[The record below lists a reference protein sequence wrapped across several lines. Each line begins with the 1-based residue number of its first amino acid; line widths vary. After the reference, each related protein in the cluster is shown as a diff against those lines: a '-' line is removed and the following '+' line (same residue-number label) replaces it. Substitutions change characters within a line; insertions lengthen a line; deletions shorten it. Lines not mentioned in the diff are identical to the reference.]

1 MVISELIVI
10 RTKIEIHFFH
20 RYASNLF
27 IHITFTGEK
36 TMKLHK
42 TLSLLY
48 TVLFLLLWTIPI
60 QHAFAQENQNNQ
72 IKKGLIP
79 FDYLNEL
86 EAQVEV
92 NLTDKLINLV
102 TKSVNSKPEVVELIK
117 MIEGIYLRTY
127 GEYSVTEIDMIKYY
141 REKLKTNKWETL
153 VKINERENKKDTPKI
168 VEISLL
174 YDEDVAYGIFVIFAT
189 KNPDEV
195 TFINIIG
202 RIAPDRITELL
213 ANLSNFG
220 MTDIDLKGTLKT
232 SVELKA
238 DRDTTQREILGVKA
252 EKPPVID
259 GDLGD
264 ICWKTAP
271 IVDKFT
277 HAITEEIVKDQT
289 EAKLVYTDKSIYVS
303 WYLYDSQPKKITS
316 HLSKDKKDFTDEDSV
331 CFTIDP
337 FHTHKSSQRTLFMV
351 NPVGKKHIQFGTRRA
366 KDDERANQWTVA
378 TKTVKDGW
386 VVEMEI
392 PWKILD
398 YPESSEPILIG
409 INFERRHQRTRT
421 HSMWSNIGEG
431 QNYQHDGNWKQII
444 PPSKFSLMQGMLD
457 ALEKEKHNV
466 PFVLA
471 KEKDVS
477 LTNRDLLRVV
487 NTSGLNPVDGI
498 RLGGGI
504 ELGTPWNPD
513 PYFFDRSGET
523 IRRNLNTGTILVE
536 NKKDLNIP
544 SNPGLRP
551 FVYGSMSFAT
561 RSVPPN
567 YRLGGGITFGEK
579 FNLTYSAQIHR
590 LTSTRDRDLLLSG
603 SEQFLRAFFSTD
615 FQDYYT
621 RQGGV
626 MALQW
631 QNPTLKHTLGLS
643 LLLEQHDSIFSERD
657 TYFRIGTAS
666 YHLDTLLP
674 RVNSLI
680 YSGKMH
686 SLSLKYDFDTRENTK
701 VRYDL
706 RNRATKNEWYNT
718 FLIEHS
724 NSEFG
729 STYDFTRLII
739 HLRNYHPIGENR
751 IDTRLKIGF
760 AATEYSLPFQR
771 QFVLGGIGTLRG
783 YSLYEF
789 VGNHGFLFNLEYLHN
804 LTKEFFIVPFVDI
817 GEAWENMN
825 DIRNINPK
833 INLGIGF
840 QLGIFRLNFA
850 RPLERERGYQAN
862 FKWSRTF

>member
-1 MVISELIVI
+1 MNMQRI
-10 RTKIEIHFFH
+10 
-20 RYASNLF
+20 
-27 IHITFTGEK
+27 
-36 TMKLHK
+36 
-42 TLSLLY
+42 LSLLY
-48 TVLFLLLWTIPI
+48 TVLFLLLSTILI
-60 QHAFAQENQNNQ
+60 QHSFAQEKQNHQ
-72 IKKGLIP
+72 IKKGLVP
-79 FDYLNEL
+79 FDYLDEL

-127 GEYSVTEIDMIKYY
+127 GEYGVTEIDMIKYY
-141 REKLKTNKWETL
+141 RDKLKKNKWETL
-153 VKINERENKKDTPKI
+153 VKVNQRENKKDTAEI

-174 YDEDVAYGIFVIFAT
+174 YDEDVAYGIFVIFAS

-213 ANLSNFG
+213 GNLSNFG

-232 SVELKA
+232 SAELNVN
-238 DRDTTQREILGVKA
+238 RDTIQRELLAVKA

-259 GDLGD
+259 GNLED

-271 IVDKFT
+271 IADKFT
-277 HAITEEIVKDQT
+277 HAITSETVKDQS
-289 EAKLVYTDKSIYVS
+289 EAKLVYTDKAIYVA
-303 WYLYDSQPKKITS
+303 WFLHDSQPNKITS
-316 HLSKDKKDFTDEDSV
+316 HLSKDKINFTDEDSV

-337 FHTHKSSQRTLFMV
+337 FHTHKSTQRTLFMV
-351 NPVGKKHIQFGTRRA
+351 NPVGKKYIQFGTRRA
-366 KDDERANQWTVA
+366 KDDERANQWNVA

-398 YPESSEPILIG
+398 YPESSEPIHMG
-409 INFERRHQRTRT
+409 INFERKHQRTRT
-421 HSMWSNIGEG
+421 HSWWSNIGDG
-431 QNYQHDGNWKQII
+431 QNYQDDGNWKQII

-457 ALEKEKHNV
+457 ALENENHSV
-466 PFVLA
+466 PLVLA

-477 LTNRDLLRVV
+477 LTNRDFLRFV

-504 ELGTPWNPD
+504 ELGTRWNSD

-523 IRRNLNTGTILVE
+523 IRRNVNTGTIPVE
-536 NKKDLNIP
+536 VNQDLNIP
-544 SNPGLRP
+544 SNLGLRP

-561 RSVPPN
+561 QSVPPN
-567 YRLGGGITFGEK
+567 YRLGGGITFGDK
-579 FNLTYSAQIHR
+579 SNLTYSAQIHR

-603 SEQFLRAFFSTD
+603 SEQFVRAFFSTD
-615 FQDYYT
+615 FQDYYV

-631 QNPTLKHTLGLS
+631 QNPTLKHTIGLT
-643 LLLEQHDSIFSERD
+643 LLLEEHESIFTNSD
-657 TYFRIGTAS
+657 SYFRIGTDG
-666 YHLDTLLP
+666 YYFGTDGYYLGTHT
-674 RVNSLI
+674 RKNSLI
-680 YSGKMH
+680 YSGRMH
-686 SLSLKYDFDTRENTK
+686 SLSLKYDFDTRKDTRI
-701 VRYDL
+701 RYDL
-706 RNRATKNEWYNT
+706 KNRASHNEWYNT

-729 STYDFTRLII
+729 STYDFTRFMI
-739 HLRNYHPIGENR
+739 HLRNYRPIGENR
-751 IDTRLKIGF
+751 IDTRLKIGV
-760 AATEYSLPFQR
+760 AATEYALPFQR
-771 QFVLGGIGTLRG
+771 QFVLGGTGTLRG

-789 VGNHGFLFNLEYLHN
+789 VGNHGFLFNLEYLHS
-804 LTKEFFIVPFVDI
+804 LTDGFFIVPFVDI
-817 GEAWENMN
+817 GQTWENLE
-825 DIRNINPK
+825 DIKNVHPMV
-833 INLGIGF
+833 NLGIGF